1 MTAARY
7 AMPEKPDPAIW
18 THPALARAIAE
29 RDVGALFC
37 LLHYQ
42 FDVSQSDL
50 ARLTQCTNA
59 EMWEFIHKGRR
70 TQSYALLARI
80 ADGLGIPR
88 GQMGLAYTATDAPAS
103 ALPTPRR
110 PRRALETPQQRHQFV
125 ATLAPFAVG
134 GTPTDVEAYLPQLP
148 DSPLPAP
155 AAVTAAT
162 VHTVGAITAEHRR
175 LDATF
180 GGGSC
185 RDSAVSNL
193 IWARSLLRS
202 DCPDDSLQT
211 ALLRGLADLHN
222 LVGWMCHDLG
232 DQGSARRFLAQG
244 LVYAQ
249 DAGDSSLMAD
259 AFYRLG
265 RVSIH
270 QEDPTEALH
279 LFQLGLILA
288 QNSSSLHSAAILH
301 ANIAWA
307 HAKLGHDQPV
317 RESLARA
324 VDELGRAA
332 ETPAPEWTAFFGNA
346 DLDGMR
352 GLIFAALA
360 RHEQHRT
367 TYAPRAIEHAT
378 RALQHRGGR
387 PSRSA
392 MFDHLTIATGYT
404 LLGQNSDAA
413 GHARQVLEATED
425 VRSRRLH
432 DRLCTLADVA
442 APVTAT
448 DSELGDVVH
457 DIRASSWT

>member
-1 MTAARY
+1 MTSARY
-7 AMPEKPDPAIW
+7 ALPEKPDPAIW
-18 THPALARAIAE
+18 THPALARAIAA
-29 RDVGALFC
+29 RDVGALFS
-37 LLHYQ
+37 LLYRQ
-42 FDVSQSDL
+42 FGISQSDL
-50 ARLTQCTNA
+50 ARLTRCANS
-59 EMWEFIHKGRR
+59 EIWEFIHKGRR
-70 TQSYALLARI
+70 TETYSVLARI

-88 GQMGLAYTATDAPAS
+88 GQMGLAYTAMDAPAP
-103 ALPTPRR
+103 LPAPRR

-134 GTPTDVEAYLPQLP
+134 GTPADVEAWLPQLP
-148 DSPLPAP
+148 DSPVPAP

-162 VHTVGAITAEHRR
+162 IHTIGAITAEHRR

-185 RDSAVSNL
+185 RDSAVANL

-202 DCPDDSLQT
+202 DCPDDTLQT
-211 ALLRGLADLHN
+211 ALWRGLADLHN

-232 DQGSARRFLAQG
+232 DHGSARRYLAQG
-244 LVYAQ
+244 LVFAQ
-249 DAGDSSLMAD
+249 NAGDSSLMAD

-307 HAKLGHDQPV
+307 HATLGHDQPV

-332 ETPAPEWTAFFGNA
+332 ATPPPEWTAFFGNA

-367 TYAPRAIEHAT
+367 TYAPQAIEHAT

-387 PSRSA
+387 ASRSA

-432 DRLCTLADVA
+432 DRLRTLATVA
-442 APVTAT
+442 APVAAT
-448 DSELGDVVH
+448 DPELRDVVH